1 MRFKPKGIEA
11 ILDGEPVPFE
21 KTWEKGRRC
30 RVAKIG
36 DPNSYVG
43 VGSHTYEISYRVDGA
58 LSPTGAGRGTFA
70 SSSWSDTPEA
80 QSAPPQVSFQPPPT
94 VVLYAFRSL

>member
-1 MRFKPKGIEA
+1 MR
-11 ILDGEPVPFE
+11 
-21 KTWEKGRRC
+21 KTWEKDRRC

-70 SSSWSDTPEA
+70 SSSWSDTPE
-80 QSAPPQVSFQPPPT
+80 VSFQPPPT